1 VTQQTESHENAPVLP
16 LDLAFRVCDNVN
28 MTPRIPAICAIVA
41 FATCGG
47 RAPAQFPGCAYMTV
61 TDPCPFSIKA
71 QGECQSSKPSI
82 DPQEACQDCPTGAQ
96 AFYVESNRTDGQVKV
111 TIRVE
116 LWNVV
121 PGNRTFTDQVLTLAP
136 GERRK
141 LGCTLPPPQTG
152 YSGTPSNSVQWTEPD
167 GSITVWIFYD
177 FSRPAAPGVTWSVE
191 DCQPL

>member
-1 VTQQTESHENAPVLP
+1 MN
-16 LDLAFRVCDNVN
+16 
-28 MTPRIPAICAIVA
+28 PRIPAICAIVA

-47 RAPAQFPGCAYMTV
+47 RAPAQFPGCAYMTI
-61 TDPCPFSIKA
+61 TFPCPFT
-71 QGECQSSKPSI
+71 I
-82 DPQEACQDCPTGAQ
+82 DPQEACQGCPPRTQ
-96 AFYVESNRTDGQVKV
+96 AWYVQSYRTDGQVKV
-111 TIRVE
+111 TVRFE

-152 YSGTPSNSVQWTEPD
+152 YFGPTNSVQWTEPD
-167 GSITVWIFYD
+167 GTISVWTSYD
-177 FSRPAAPGVTWSVE
+177 WGALRAPGVTWSVE